1 MFLQKFSPTL
11 DCFTGHEVIRHLLTV
26 DPVHLLIV
34 GNAGTGKTTLA
45 NLIAAELGDN
55 LLRVTSIDQSIA
67 YLRSDVKTFC
77 TTRSPRTKV
86 LLVDNIDTIS
96 EQCQQLILTIA
107 APVHF
112 ISTATSFHQVID
124 SIHSQVLNFT
134 LKPFTEEDLARIM
147 DRVIAEERLPIPP
160 EVKGVILRYSK
171 RSCRILM
178 NTLEK
183 ISLMGE
189 FTAETVEQACTYIS
203 NMDVVVRHILAR
215 ELRPAIA
222 VMISIYNDGYS
233 IMDILDA
240 FMEYLKTSEIDQPLK
255 YRWTKICCKYIIIFH
270 ERHEHP
276 IELPFFVADLLVALT

>member
-1 MFLQKFSPTL
+1 
-11 DCFTGHEVIRHLLTV
+11 
-26 DPVHLLIV
+26 
-34 GNAGTGKTTLA
+34 
-45 NLIAAELGDN
+45 
-55 LLRVTSIDQSIA
+55 
-67 YLRSDVKTFC
+67 
-77 TTRSPRTKV
+77 
-86 LLVDNIDTIS
+86 
-96 EQCQQLILTIA
+96 
-107 APVHF
+107 
-112 ISTATSFHQVID
+112 
-124 SIHSQVLNFT
+124 
-134 LKPFTEEDLARIM
+134 
-147 DRVIAEERLPIPP
+147 
-160 EVKGVILRYSK
+160 
-171 RSCRILM
+171 M